1 MPFGEKLTPRQ
12 RVFLLFSLMVTLF
25 LAALDQTVVST
36 ATPKILADLQGF
48 DLLPWLFTSYM
59 LTSTVV
65 IPVLGRLGDLYGRK
79 WIMVVGVVVFVVSS
93 VLCGASQSMEAL
105 ISFRFLQGL
114 GGGAIFACVFATVGD
129 AFSPR
134 DRGKYIGL
142 FAGTF
147 SLAAIIGPTFGGFL
161 TDHGGWRWVFYINLP
176 ISLIALPAILVNIP
190 ARQEHRQVSIDWL
203 GAVALAGASVAFL
216 LAFVW
221 AGDKYAWDSWQIIS
235 LLGASVAGTGLFI
248 LVEARA
254 KEPIIPLQL
263 FRNRVF
269 VLSNLIVFMFG
280 LGVFGAFQF
289 LGLFVQTALGASATI
304 SGVINTPQAVATL
317 LTSVVGG
324 QVISRYGRYKWQTVF
339 GAVLVC
345 IAMGLMQTLDTD
357 IAKWRI
363 TVNVM
368 ILGLGFGLVLPTMSV
383 IAQGVVA
390 PQFIGVASS
399 ANQFFRQMGAVM
411 GIAIFGSVLSNFY
424 NEGFA
429 DRFNAA
435 DRAAVGPAIVAQL
448 EDPTLPLNKGVY
460 QVVQAKVLGLP
471 DGPALLTR
479 SQDAQSESVA
489 EATRLIYLGALA
501 AALACLAFALVLDEV
516 PLRRGAQ
523 VTVSAGKPAEGVGAE
538 HEGAR
543 GATSVPEPSPPG
555 PGV

>member
-1 MPFGEKLTPRQ
+1 VPFGEKLTPRQ